1 MRVYIKNM
9 LATKR
14 NRNILVGLIILGLF
28 LLFALMA
35 SFIGVTIDQYGRG
48 DSTQEELRDLEER
61 ISLLNSTLNSNT
73 TALQE
78 EIEEL
83 TTIIE
88 TLIIQIGDTNSSLR
102 DELDNLRDTLNM
114 LNMTL
119 TEDINELIVS
129 NTTQHEEI
137 EQLRMDLAVLQ
148 SQFALFLNQL
158 MNGTSGGGGGGMMM
172 TLPPAGPGSSYV
184 NFNSTPFLISPS
196 AQPNCC
202 IGLSSGR
209 IDIYTFDYLNRGQTV
224 GDANVTQTILQN
236 YFAVAFRMVDGL
248 RIPSGP
254 YNVDFFID
262 VTRLSGSGS
271 ASFFVAWIPT
281 TWWNTPFGIDTTIPP
296 APGAPTHANL
306 PNAIGITNSIAN
318 IPMTNPAG
326 TQAAYMSI
334 NNFFISTGT
343 ESLFIM
349 ARMNPMGGGSTFRIN
364 SFQVNFNK
372 I

>member
-1 MRVYIKNM
+1 MSRQQYNLGPTSRRRENDEKEDDSESSGTPMVIFV
-9 LATKR
+9 L
-14 NRNILVGLIILGLF
+14 LFLGLMG
-28 LLFALMA
+28 A
-35 SFIGVTIDQYGRG
+35 FIGVSIYYGKRLD
-48 DSTQEELRDLEER
+48 DS
-61 ISLLNSTLNSNT
+61 SNT
-73 TALQE
+73 NGNQQQLLERLQMLLGDANNTNGNQQDLIEQLQMLLDDANATNGNQQGLIDAL
-78 EIEEL
+78 IAA
-83 TTIIE
+83 
-88 TLIIQIGDTNSSLR
+88 
-102 DELDNLRDTLNM
+102 
-114 LNMTL
+114 
-119 TEDINELIVS
+119 NE
-129 NTTQHEEI
+129 TQHEQI
-137 EQLRMDLAVLQ
+137 DQLFLDLSILQ

-158 MNGTSGGGGGGMMM
+158 MNGTSGGGGGGGMMM

-196 AQPNCC
+196 AQANCC

-209 IDIYTFDYLNRGQTV
+209 IDIYTFDYLNRGQAV

-248 RIPSGP
+248 RIPSGA

-262 VTRLSGSGS
+262 VTRLSGGGS

-281 TWWNTPFGIDTTIPP
+281 TWWNTPYGIDTAIPP

-334 NNFFISTGT
+334 NNFFLSTGV

-349 ARMNPMGGGSTFRIN
+349 ARMNPMGGGSTFQIN

-372 I
+372 L

>member
-1 MRVYIKNM
+1 M

-48 DSTQEELRDLEER
+48 DSTQEELRNLEER

-129 NTTQHEEI
+129 NTTQSEEI
-137 EQLRMDLAVLQ
+137 EQLRMELFVLQ
-148 SQFALFLNQL
+148 SQFALFLNQI
-158 MNGTSGGGGGGMMM
+158 MNGTSGGGGGGGGGMMM

-184 NFNSTPFLISPS
+184 NFNSTPFLLFPS
-196 AQPNCC
+196 QPNCC
-202 IGLSSGR
+202 IGYSSGGAAV
-209 IDIYTFDYLNRGQTV
+209 YNFDYVNRGQTV

-236 YFAVAFRMVDGL
+236 YYSVAFRMIDGL
-248 RIPSGP
+248 ILPPGA
-254 YNVDFFID
+254 YNVDFFLDITK
-262 VTRLSGSGS
+262 VSGNG
-271 ASFFVAWIPT
+271 IPT
-281 TWWNTPFGIDTTIPP
+281 AFWVSWIKTSWWNTPFGIDFSLPP
-296 APGAPTHANL
+296 APGGPANQAAL
-306 PNAIGITNSIAN
+306 LNLGLVTNRIGIISV
-318 IPMTNPAG
+318 TNPAG

-349 ARMNPMGGGSTFRIN
+349 GNVNPMGSPPTYQIN